1 MSFTT
6 RRGSNDKGEGIFP
19 GAFEGPSVV
28 KKMRPGG
35 VAHPASRLK
44 VHRRRFSVD
53 FAYGEETAVVAP
65 RDVRLGEVTLTQ
77 QQQHLSSSLA
87 FMQASS

>member
-1 MSFTT
+1 M
-6 RRGSNDKGEGIFP
+6 KGFHA
-19 GAFEGPSVV
+19 GASRAPSVV
-28 KKMRPGG
+28 EKMRPGEMF
-35 VAHPASRLK
+35 HPASRSW
-44 VHRRRFSVD
+44 VHRRRSRVNSS
-53 FAYGEETAVVAP
+53 YGPETTVVAA

>member
-1 MSFTT
+1 V
-6 RRGSNDKGEGIFP
+6 KGFYP
-19 GAFEGPSVV
+19 GASKGPSLV
-28 KKMRPGG
+28 KKMRPGEIF
-35 VAHPASRLK
+35 HPASRLE
-44 VHRRRFSVD
+44 VHRRRFRVD
-53 FAYGEETAVVAP
+53 FSYGEEDTVVAV